1 MKDLISIIMP
11 SYNTEKCISE
21 TIHSVLAQTY
31 ENWELIV
38 VDDCST
44 DNTCRIVRSF
54 ADPRIRLFCNAV
66 NSGAAV
72 SRNRALREAKG
83 RYIAFLDSDDLWEPV
98 KLERQLAFMKKT
110 GYAFTYTDY
119 RIINP
124 DGTPAPYIC
133 TAPNRVTKA
142 KLYCYC
148 YFSTITVM
156 YDRDVVG
163 LIQIADI
170 KKNNDYAMW
179 FAAADKTDMHRLPQC
194 LSYYCKREQSISSG
208 SKWRLIRYHYILYR
222 EALHKGV
229 LSSCILTVGNLF
241 FGVLKK
247 LRYRQAATDGVAI
260 MKKEDGIDSGK

>member
-1 MKDLISIIMP
+1 MKELVSIVMP
-11 SYNTEKCISE
+11 AYNTGECISAS
-21 TIHSVLAQTY
+21 IRSVLAQSY
-31 ENWELIV
+31 ENWELLI

-44 DNTCRIVRSF
+44 DNTCQVISAF
-54 ADPRIRLFCNAV
+54 ADERIRLLRNEK

-83 RYIAFLDSDDLWEPV
+83 RYIAFLDSEDVWEPK
-98 KLERQLAFMKKT
+98 KLEKQLNFMKDK

-119 RIINP
+119 RIIHP

-156 YDRDVVG
+156 YDVQIVG
-163 LIQIADI
+163 LIQIADV

-179 FAAADKTDMHRLPQC
+179 FAAADKTDMHRLPEC

-208 SKWRLIRYHYILYR
+208 SKWRLIRHHYILYR
-222 EALHKGV
+222 KALQKNV
-229 LSSCILTVGNLF
+229 FTSAILTVGNLF

-247 LRYRQAATDGVAI
+247 LRYRDPAPQGAGCL
-260 MKKEDGIDSGK
+260 KKEDGIDTGK

>member
-1 MKDLISIIMP
+1 MNELVSIIMP
-11 SYNTEKCISE
+11 AYNTGDCIAES
-21 TIHSVLAQTY
+21 IRSILSQSY
-31 ENWELIV
+31 EQWELLI

-44 DNTCRIVRSF
+44 DNTCQVVDSF
-54 ADPRIRLFCNAV
+54 SDNRIRLLRNPT

-72 SRNRALREAKG
+72 SRNYALREAKG
-83 RYIAFLDSDDLWEPV
+83 RYIAFLDSDDLWEPE
-98 KLERQLAFMKKT
+98 KLERQLAFMQKN

-119 RIINP
+119 RIIHP

-133 TAPNRVTKA
+133 TAPDRVTKA

-156 YDRDVVG
+156 YDAQVVG

-179 FAAADKTDMHRLPQC
+179 FQAAEQTDMHRLPEC

-208 SKWRLIRYHYILYR
+208 SKWKLIRHHYILYR
-222 EALHKGV
+222 KALQKGV
-229 LSSCILTVGNLF
+229 LSSAVLTVGNLF

-247 LRYRQAATDGVAI
+247 MGYREHTAEYPDI
-260 MKKEDGIDSGK
+260 LKKEDGIGARK